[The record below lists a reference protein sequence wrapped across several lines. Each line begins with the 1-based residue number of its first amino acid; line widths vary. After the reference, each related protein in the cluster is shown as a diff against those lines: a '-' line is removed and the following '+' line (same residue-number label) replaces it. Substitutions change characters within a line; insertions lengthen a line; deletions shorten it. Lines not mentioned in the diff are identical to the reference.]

1 VILSNK
7 KIIVIKI
14 FLILIPFA
22 ILEIVSQ
29 FVLLNFKDTGTSF
42 FFRPF
47 SDKIIKSTI
56 KKEYEINW
64 DFSTNKMKP
73 GKYLTKDGIVYNI
86 NSKGF
91 RGREFTIKKEKIRI
105 IAFGGSTTIGLES
118 LDDQTFPAQL
128 ETLLNKKNLNEYEVL
143 NMGFG
148 SKSLNFIRQLYFTEA
163 HIYKPDFIIIYSN
176 RNNIMYDAGNVDF
189 FLKNQF
195 FTNVHFIFSENIMI
209 YRLMSKSYKRFM
221 NLNLKN
227 NVYKSPYHLNGI
239 KEYYFTNTYKEVLF
253 DIIKFA
259 EKNNTQVILVK
270 MAYNFPFSNLNEI
283 KKYSNEDLLKNY
295 ENDFFKKKYNLDEV
309 TLFWSVFGTILNNQI
324 DDFKVNKNVII
335 VDPRED
341 LEKNSK
347 NFTDQIH
354 LTPKG
359 NSVLAGIIYQALKI
373 NRKKN

>member
-1 VILSNK
+1 VILINK

-14 FLILIPFA
+14 FLILTPFA

-29 FVLLNFKDTGTSF
+29 FVLLNFKDTGISF
-42 FFRPF
+42 FFRHF
-47 SDKIIKSTI
+47 SNKIIKSTI
-56 KKEYEINW
+56 KKEYEVNW
-64 DFSTNKMKP
+64 NFSTNKMKP

-91 RGREFTIKKEKIRI
+91 RGREFTTKKEKIRI

-118 LDDQTFPAQL
+118 LDDQTYPAQL
-128 ETLLNKKNLNEYEVL
+128 ETLLNKNLNEYEVL

-148 SKSLNFIRQLYFTEA
+148 SKSLNFIRLLYFTEA

-176 RNNIMYDAGNVDF
+176 RNNIMYDAGNVDLV
-189 FLKNQF
+189 LKNQV
-195 FTNVHFIFSENIMI
+195 FTKVHYIFSENIMI

-221 NLNLKN
+221 NLNLKT
-227 NVYKSPYHLNGI
+227 NVYISPYHLNGI
-239 KEYYFTNTYKEVLF
+239 KEFYFTNTYKEVLF
-253 DIIKFA
+253 DIISFA
-259 EKNNTQVILVK
+259 EKNNTKVILVK
-270 MAYNFPFSNLNEI
+270 MAYNFSALNLNELR
-283 KKYSNEDLLKNY
+283 KYSNEDLLKNY
-295 ENDFFKKKYNLDEV
+295 KNDFFKKKYNLDEV

-324 DDFKVNKNVII
+324 DDFKGNKNVII

-347 NFTDQIH
+347 NFTDIIH

-359 NSVLAGIIYQALKI
+359 NSVLASSIYQALKI